1 DAPKGH
7 EGIPCG
13 LTQCRMDAPLPC
25 PAGGGAEVVTPGLV
39 TVSLGKR
46 PMQSADTSHG
56 TSVAG
61 REPGGAPSGPPSG
74 GHFQRNSDAV
84 IPKARSRAA
93 RLCLGGSE
101 SRNRLSGGDPAWPA
115 FCVGWTHNRSRPM
128 KRLALALCLAA
139 LAAPPLDAQGAPP
152 APQTGASAADSEWTL
167 VEATDWPTRARGLIG
182 KRV

>member
-101 SRNRLSGGDPAWPA
+101 SRNRLSGGDPL
-115 FCVGWTHNRSRPM
+115 G
-128 KRLALALCLAA
+128 RLFVSDGYGARRFSMSGDPEAPCRAA
-139 LAAPPLDAQGAPP
+139 
-152 APQTGASAADSEWTL
+152 
-167 VEATDWPTRARGLIG
+167 R
-182 KRV
+182 

>member
-1 DAPKGH
+1 MLRRVMTAF
-7 EGIPCG
+7 
-13 LTQCRMDAPLPC
+13 
-25 PAGGGAEVVTPGLV
+25 PADSRNAGWTPRSRVRRVVGAEVVTPGLV

-93 RLCLGGSE
+93 RLCLGGRE
-101 SRNRLSGGDPAWPA
+101 SRNRQSGGDPLGRAS
-115 FCVGWTHNRSRPM
+115 CRERVEESVGGVGR
-128 KRLALALCLAA
+128 
-139 LAAPPLDAQGAPP
+139 
-152 APQTGASAADSEWTL
+152 
-167 VEATDWPTRARGLIG
+167 
-182 KRV
+182 